1 MKKLFIVLAAAVV
14 CCPSCLKEDT
24 GMESSQKDVPAKL
37 VGNPFGEKEEG
48 ALLVKLSESA
58 TAALAEG
65 NLNTADLLAGLEEA
79 SVEPVFSGNA
89 GSSLSRWH
97 KISFNNSVSVE
108 TAAQILSGQ
117 EHITAI
123 QYNSVLVPVH
133 SSESVEYTPRAT
145 TRSASSSNLP
155 FNDFYLKDQ
164 WDMINDG
171 TVTAGAVAGADVN
184 VKDAW
189 RLTAGDPRVIV
200 AILDQGIAIKH
211 SDLKNSIWNNTAEI
225 NGVAGEDD
233 DNNGFIDDK
242 NGYNFAEGNGV
253 LTYGYGSDHGT
264 HIAGTIAATNNNGIG
279 VSSIAGG
286 SGNGDGVRLMSCQTF
301 TKSGESTSD
310 WVAKAL
316 KYAADNGACIAQC
329 SYGYQ
334 EMDGMSAAQIKEWMD
349 SSIEY
354 EALQYFLDPAN
365 ANCEALETNIAVY
378 SAGNYNDQYSLYPG
392 ALKDCISV
400 TAFCPDFLP
409 GGYSNYGAGCD
420 IAAPGGDIVEG
431 KADAPCMILSTGIG
445 PNGQMTYIYKY
456 GTSMACP
463 HVSGVVALGASY
475 ALKIGRKF
483 SREEFV
489 SRLLGSA
496 NDIDSYQA
504 GSVNKLWVHQ
514 YYDKDAA
521 FPSWKSEYLETDV
534 LVKKGKMGTGA
545 VDAWNFLMSLEGTPS
560 FMTVPGQKLSISIN
574 KCIGEGYTPEID
586 AEDAAALGIEGTP
599 EIRNGIMDVTCTR
612 IGSGKIRFKASVG
625 KDENGVIPELD
636 YYKYISIVS
645 RPAVAANGGWL

>member
-1 MKKLFIVLAAAVV
+1 MKRLFIVFIAAAI
-14 CCPSCLKEDT
+14 CFPSCMKEGN
-24 GMESSQKDVPAKL
+24 GMAGGQKEISAKL

-48 ALLVKLSESA
+48 VLLVKLSESA
-58 TAALAEG
+58 TTALSEG
-65 NLNTADLLAGLEEA
+65 NLSEADLLDGLDEA
-79 SVEPVFSGNA
+79 SIEAVFPGESKRG
-89 GSSLSRWH
+89 LDRWH
-97 KISFNNSVSVE
+97 KISFNKEISVE
-108 TAAQILSGQ
+108 TAAGILSGQ
-117 EHITAI
+117 EQITAI
-123 QYNSVLVPVH
+123 QYNSILVPVH
-133 SSESVEYTPRAT
+133 SSESVEYTAGAT
-145 TRSASSSNLP
+145 TRSTSSPDLP

-164 WDMINDG
+164 WDMINGG
-171 TVTAGAVAGADVN
+171 TVTEGAVAGADVN

-200 AILDQGIAIKH
+200 AILDQGIAVKH

-225 NGVAGEDD
+225 NGVTGVDD

-242 NGYNFAEGNGV
+242 NGYNFTDDNAV

-301 TKSGESTSD
+301 TKEGESTSD
-310 WVAKAL
+310 WVAKAF

-378 SAGNYNDQYSLYPG
+378 SAGNYNDSYSLYPG

-431 KADAPCMILSTGIG
+431 KSDAPCMILSTGIG
-445 PNGQMTYIYKY
+445 TNGQMTYIYKY

-475 ALKIGRKF
+475 ALKNRK
-483 SREEFV
+483 
-489 SRLLGSA
+489 
-496 NDIDSYQA
+496 
-504 GSVNKLWVHQ
+504 
-514 YYDKDAA
+514 
-521 FPSWKSEYLETDV
+521 
-534 LVKKGKMGTGA
+534 
-545 VDAWNFLMSLEGTPS
+545 
-560 FMTVPGQKLSISIN
+560 
-574 KCIGEGYTPEID
+574 EI
-586 AEDAAALGIEGTP
+586 L
-599 EIRNGIMDVTCTR
+599 TR
-612 IGSGKIRFKASVG
+612 RIHLKTT
-625 KDENGVIPELD
+625 
-636 YYKYISIVS
+636 
-645 RPAVAANGGWL
+645 